1 MNFSRGGNIE
11 TLTML
16 CLLVISCKFK
26 KHEFYCIRFFEI
38 RICRTTDDLKFLK
51 AMIVKKSDYFM
62 RYNLLLNKRMYIS
75 AFHLWTDQIIQL

>member
-1 MNFSRGGNIE
+1 MNFIA
-11 TLTML
+11 LDFL
-16 CLLVISCKFK
+16 KF
-26 KHEFYCIRFFEI
+26 ESVE
-38 RICRTTDDLKFLK
+38 LKFLK